1 MIKNRFGS
9 FLFSL
14 FTKRVSGLLLSITC
28 CFLSLQTFAQNIDSN
43 SQKEV
48 AKYDTWSVFINY
60 SEISNI
66 RCQAKT
72 MAISEEKDY
81 LGVVTIWKEKDMP
94 VAEVGLFN
102 VTTDP
107 IGIPLEKE
115 PSIHT
120 LMIKNMSVK
129 GIRRDTDS
137 YMALFN
143 IGNGMIDE
151 MLEKD
156 FATATLIDS
165 KGKKHDLLIDLKGLK
180 QAWNYC
186 YPQK

>member
-1 MIKNRFGS
+1 M
-9 FLFSL
+9 L
-14 FTKRVSGLLLSITC
+14 
-28 CFLSLQTFAQNIDSN
+28 FLSLQTFAQNIDSN

-72 MAISEEKDY
+72 MAISEEKGY

-107 IGIPLEKE
+107 IGIPLK
-115 PSIHT
+115 
-120 LMIKNMSVK
+120 KNPAF
-129 GIRRDTDS
+129 IR
-137 YMALFN
+137 
-143 IGNGMIDE
+143 
-151 MLEKD
+151 
-156 FATATLIDS
+156 
-165 KGKKHDLLIDLKGLK
+165 
-180 QAWNYC
+180 
-186 YPQK
+186 